1 LHYRVS
7 RFVTEAVEQ
16 NNHPLCRVDSLQAQP
31 SFDGFIPRELKMY
44 RPIFRALFLL
54 SLFTLGVMV
63 TPACSSTIT
72 TYSSLASWQAAT
84 SGVQIDNFES
94 LGTPGA
100 ITPTGAILQNGVE
113 FLGLSGQTG
122 IADTNAYSWLNFGTG
137 FAGFNANTAGTVHI
151 TLPTAVTAFSINLF
165 TNPAAVTYTVTTLST
180 PFTVPTFTTS
190 TGPAFFGVTSDT
202 AFSTVDLQ
210 VPTGTTYAL
219 FDNFQWGTAQA
230 GQDLGDVPE
239 AGTFLLIGTG
249 LMGFAIF
256 RRKALKPR
264 A

>member
-1 LHYRVS
+1 MH
-7 RFVTEAVEQ
+7 
-16 NNHPLCRVDSLQAQP
+16 
-31 SFDGFIPRELKMY
+31 

-63 TPACSSTIT
+63 TPASSSTIT
-72 TYSSLASWQAAT
+72 TYSDSASWLAAT
-84 SGVQIDNFES
+84 SGVQTDNFEGLAPAGS
-94 LGTPGA
+94 FTVYSPAG
-100 ITPTGAILQNGVE
+100 IFQNGVE
-113 FLGLSGQTG
+113 FIGLSGTTG
-122 IADTNAYSWLNFGTG
+122 VMDTSTSLWYNFGTVG
-137 FAGFNANTAGTVHI
+137 AGFVSNPTSVHI
-151 TLPTAVTAFSINLF
+151 TLPTPVTAFSINLF

-190 TGPAFFGVTSDT
+190 TGPAFFGVTTDT

-210 VPTGTTYAL
+210 LPAGNNYAF

-230 GQDLGDVPE
+230 GENLGEVPE

-249 LMGFAIF
+249 LMGLAIF
-256 RRKALKPR
+256 RRKAFKRR